1 MVWEELLPESKK
13 DHKQAEKDYPKV
25 LQAWKQKV
33 REAEQAGK
41 PLPAKPKQP
50 VARMQEGEDLNFLR
64 FSTFLRMI
72 IGTTISKTPQAR
84 RRITQLPQDFLLEFL
99 QLCEADSCKPNLH
112 WAIHVPEQIRDFGPL
127 HGFWAFLPERLNKV
141 LKNTN
146 SNNWTGGRLEVSM
159 MREFQWV
166 VVMHTVLDKL
176 KISHDI
182 SAVEQRAI
190 SFLLGTAT
198 IGTVQ
203 DAARSRSS
211 LCSRVVPGTI
221 AKGRTRIEDDHL
233 RVALFNHYSSESEHW
248 LRVHYPNVLPATITA
263 DSLPLGSHADFLN
276 FALLD
281 GRRIVPATRARRQ
294 SESSSLVQ
302 LKYDGDIWVGR
313 VEYLVRHHQEG
324 LSESPILAY
333 ISWMQESR
341 RTPLNGDRL
350 PWSTNFPELGIESWE
365 CAYRQP
371 NRQDGPRSIQPLT
384 EIQCQVA
391 RGTVTHMIPK
401 MWMTVALDRFPE
413 HDMNGDLEEGF
424 IL

>member
-72 IGTTISKTPQAR
+72 IGMTISKTPQAR
-84 RRITQLPQDFLLEFL
+84 RRIKQLPQDFLLEFL

-176 KISHDI
+176 KISHGI

-190 SFLLGTAT
+190 SFLLGEKNAAT
-198 IGTVQ
+198 IGTAQ
-203 DAARSRSS
+203 DAARSR
-211 LCSRVVPGTI
+211 
-221 AKGRTRIEDDHL
+221 K
-233 RVALFNHYSSESEHW
+233 
-248 LRVHYPNVLPATITA
+248 
-263 DSLPLGSHADFLN
+263 
-276 FALLD
+276 
-281 GRRIVPATRARRQ
+281 
-294 SESSSLVQ
+294 
-302 LKYDGDIWVGR
+302 
-313 VEYLVRHHQEG
+313 EG

-341 RTPLNGDRL
+341 RTPLNGDRF
-350 PWSTNFPELGIESWE
+350 PWSTNFPELGIESW
-365 CAYRQP
+365 
-371 NRQDGPRSIQPLT
+371 
-384 EIQCQVA
+384 VA